1 MLRSSVLSFCSFAFF
16 LSSSF
21 LAGTVL
27 GAPVCGLVSPSSSA
41 SASSAVPSSNNT
53 DGGNSS
59 LIAATWYAGWDSDD
73 YPLSNVSWEKYTHVI
88 YSFAV
93 TTSDDSHVTLE
104 SSDAQNIPT
113 FVSLAHQNN
122 VKAILSVGG
131 WGGSRFFSTAVGDET
146 NRTAFIQSLLSLVS
160 QYSLDGL
167 DFDWEYPNADGI
179 GCNARSPTDAS
190 NFLSFLQALRAEPAG
205 SNLTLSAATSIRPFN
220 GQDGTPLTDVSQF
233 AGALNFISIMNY
245 DIWGSW
251 SATAGPNAPLND
263 TCAPSAAE
271 QQGSAVSAVNA
282 WTSAG
287 FPASQ
292 IVLGVASYGHSFSVS
307 TSNALSSSSS
317 SSSSNSS
324 SGGTTQPQTQ
334 NQTQTQTQTLNLYPQ
349 FDKANQPAG
358 DAWDSVAGETDSC
371 GNPTTVGGIFN
382 FWGLIQGGFLTQNGT
397 ANTDGGMVYAFDEC
411 SQTPYIYNPS
421 TQVLVSY
428 DDARSFSAK
437 GQFIHDSGLAGF
449 AMWQAGGDSDDIL
462 LDSIRTATGISS
474 DTDADTDTDE
484 DGEEDC

>member
-1 MLRSSVLSFCSFAFF
+1 MLRSSILSFLSFSFF
-16 LSSSF
+16 FSSSF
-21 LAGTVL
+21 LAGTVHA
-27 GAPVCGLVSPSSSA
+27 APLCGLVSSSSSA
-41 SASSAVPSSNNT
+41 SADSAEPSSSANNGT
-53 DGGNSS
+53 GTNSNSS
-59 LIAATWYAGWDSDD
+59 LIAATWYAGWNSDD
-73 YPLSNVSWEKYTHVI
+73 YPLSDVSWEKYTHVI

-104 SSDAQNIPT
+104 SSDAQNVPT
-113 FVSLAHQNN
+113 FVSLAHEND

-146 NRTAFIQSLLSLVS
+146 NRTAFIESLLSLVS

-179 GCNARSPTDAS
+179 GCNTRSSTDAS
-190 NFLSFLQALRAEPAG
+190 NFLSFLQALRAEPSG
-205 SNLTLSAATSIRPFN
+205 SNLTLSAATSIKPFN
-220 GQDGTPLTDVSQF
+220 GQDGSPLTDVSQF
-233 AGALNFISIMNY
+233 ASALDFISIMNY

-263 TCAPSAAE
+263 TCAPSTAE
-271 QQGSAVSAVNA
+271 QQGSAVSAVDA
-282 WTSAG
+282 WTTAG

-307 TSNALSSSSS
+307 TSDALSS

-324 SGGTTQPQTQ
+324 EEGSTTQ
-334 NQTQTQTQTLNLYPQ
+334 NQTQTLNLYPE
-349 FDKANQPAG
+349 FDATNQPAG
-358 DAWDSVAGETDSC
+358 DAWDSVEGETDSC

-382 FWGLIQGGFLTQNGT
+382 FWGLVENGFLTSNGT
-397 ANTDGGMVYAFDEC
+397 ANTDGGMVYTFDEC
-411 SQTPYIYNPS
+411 SQTPYVYNPS

-428 DDARSFSAK
+428 DDATSFSAK
-437 GQFIHDSGLAGF
+437 GQYIRDSGLAGF

-462 LDSIRTATGISS
+462 LDSIRAASGISS
-474 DTDADTDTDE
+474 DADTDTDE
-484 DGEEDC
+484 D